1 MSPRTTATVK
11 MDRRITPSLC
21 RNLTF
26 CEVEAFYTLGWW
38 GAKETKKMS
47 RRQLR
52 MRRSKP
58 LRISLVKSR
67 QLDAQKLAEGISPLT
82 RGLPAGPSCPFNPFV
97 TTASTSRCDDS
108 HSLPSPTPANIPLDA
123 MQAQSRN
130 PWLRTHGPR
139 IRGRHAGLQSLGNRR
154 RLRHLRPGPRF
165 GPPES
170 TQR

>member
-47 RRQLR
+47 RQAIANAAIEALAIR
-52 MRRSKP
+52 
-58 LRISLVKSR
+58 LVKSR

-82 RGLPAGPSCPFNPFV
+82 RGLPARPSCPFNPFV

-108 HSLPSPTPANIPLDA
+108 HSLPSPNPANIPLDA
-123 MQAQSRN
+123 KQAQSR
-130 PWLRTHGPR
+130 
-139 IRGRHAGLQSLGNRR
+139 
-154 RLRHLRPGPRF
+154 
-165 GPPES
+165 
-170 TQR
+170 